1 MYNSEVVEEAE
12 ANLNKSGKAYLEA
25 ADCFPPDDENRYCMS
40 YLTWGSCFT
49 FRIA

>member
-12 ANLNKSGKAYLEA
+12 VNLNKSGKAYLEA

-40 YLTWGSCFT
+40 LFNLGIMFHV
-49 FRIA
+49 